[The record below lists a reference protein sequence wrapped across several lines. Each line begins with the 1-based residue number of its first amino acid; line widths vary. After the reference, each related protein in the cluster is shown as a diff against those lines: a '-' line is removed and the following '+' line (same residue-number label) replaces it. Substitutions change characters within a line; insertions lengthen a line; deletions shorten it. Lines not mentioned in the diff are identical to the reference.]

1 MCIYK
6 EQKNV
11 DRFAFAIQ
19 FVIFLC
25 VGHLKSI
32 QTTLKDPNASTEK
45 ESEKEDD
52 AESNLWTQEET
63 ERMLQFV
70 AKVKQNKNIF
80 IFTILNG
87 HLHSQCRYKFD
98 LVFPRSFYVKYY
110 W

>member
-25 VGHLKSI
+25 VSHLKSI
-32 QTTLKDPNASTEK
+32 QTTLKDPNASNASNE

-70 AKVKQNKNIF
+70 AKVKQNKIKRRF
-80 IFTILNG
+80 IQI
-87 HLHSQCRYKFD
+87 K
-98 LVFPRSFYVKYY
+98 
-110 W
+110 